1 MDGTTVKEL
10 PGAMSDGKS
19 FHFDACFPEQSTQ
32 QDVYQAIEPIV
43 TGVMHGFNGTIMSK
57 IHVNGEKEHP
67 VFSFLKNQPGC
78 HGNIMWNFRTKF
90 IVARDGT
97 VSRFDGI
104 DVKKLEPE
112 ITKRLDLPAVN

>member
-1 MDGTTVKEL
+1 MFAK
-10 PGAMSDGKS
+10 AK
-19 FHFDACFPEQSTQ
+19 
-32 QDVYQAIEPIV
+32 
-43 TGVMHGFNGTIMSK
+43 GFNGTIMSK

-112 ITKRLDLPAVN
+112 IIKRLDLPAVN

>member
-1 MDGTTVKEL
+1 MVEMHNKYSARG
-10 PGAMSDGKS
+10 
-19 FHFDACFPEQSTQ
+19 FDIIAFPCNQFGFQEKGC
-32 QDVYQAIEPIV
+32 DADIK
-43 TGVMHGFNGTIMSK
+43 MFAKAKGFNGTIMSK

-97 VSRFDGI
+97 VSRFDGV